1 MNNQYKNPS
10 RCCSGSC
17 GVPCPPA
24 PPTPCPPPRPPEMI
38 GIIGPTGPAGPM
50 GPAGPIGLM
59 GPAGATGATGP
70 AGPAG
75 ATGATGP
82 TGPAGAT
89 GATGPAGAVTAGP
102 AVADIPSNS
111 SIDVVITAFNQ
122 LLASLRQAGVIQSYI
137 SHTLKFPIRRWRISP
152 MFRNIAGLFHFNHV
166 FLQINCKKTF
176 KPLFFFHPFL
186 LAPFPFLH
194 YHNFLCPV
202 LFHVHFP
209 PLLKLRFI
217 SQFMG

>member
-59 GPAGATGATGP
+59 GPAGA
-70 AGPAG
+70 
-75 ATGATGP
+75 
-82 TGPAGAT
+82 
-89 GATGPAGAVTAGP
+89 
-102 AVADIPSNS
+102 DIPSNS

-122 LLASLRQAGVIQSYI
+122 LLASLRQAGVIQS
-137 SHTLKFPIRRWRISP
+137 
-152 MFRNIAGLFHFNHV
+152 
-166 FLQINCKKTF
+166 
-176 KPLFFFHPFL
+176 
-186 LAPFPFLH
+186 
-194 YHNFLCPV
+194 
-202 LFHVHFP
+202 
-209 PLLKLRFI
+209 
-217 SQFMG
+217 

>member
-10 RCCSGSC
+10 RCCSDSC

-50 GPAGPIGLM
+50 GPAGPIGLR
-59 GPAGATGATGP
+59 
-70 AGPAG
+70 
-75 ATGATGP
+75 
-82 TGPAGAT
+82 GPAGAT

-122 LLASLRQAGVIQSYI
+122 LLASLRQAGVIQS
-137 SHTLKFPIRRWRISP
+137 
-152 MFRNIAGLFHFNHV
+152 
-166 FLQINCKKTF
+166 
-176 KPLFFFHPFL
+176 
-186 LAPFPFLH
+186 
-194 YHNFLCPV
+194 
-202 LFHVHFP
+202 
-209 PLLKLRFI
+209 
-217 SQFMG
+217 